1 MTLTVE
7 RFSGWPAEWDSFV
20 RFAEK
25 GTQCHLWAWKS
36 VIERVLGHECVYLA
50 ARAPDGRIDGVL
62 PLVRVASPLFGS
74 YLVSMPF
81 LNYGGALGTDRAVQA
96 LVARAVELTKGGG
109 IELLEMRSR
118 TALPVDLPVSH
129 RKITVVRDLT
139 PGNPGQVWESLRAKV
154 RSQVRRPQKEGI
166 VVRFGPDQVDAFF
179 GVFSRRMRDLGTPTQ
194 SRRFFETLVAAFP
207 AEVWLGCAYDGARP
221 VAAGCG
227 FRWNAEFEMTW
238 AASLT
243 EYNAV
248 APNML
253 LYWAFIERAAEEGL
267 SAFNFGRCTPGSG
280 THRFKQQWG
289 GRDIPLWWYQHA
301 AGKRAATPSPN
312 DRAFSW
318 GPRVWSRLPL
328 PIANLLGPRV
338 VRLIP

>member
-81 LNYGGALGTDRAVQA
+81 LNYGGAIGTDRAIQA

-118 TALPVDLPVSH
+118 SALPVDLPVSH

-139 PGNPGQVWESLRAKV
+139 PGAPGQVWDSLKAKV
-154 RSQVRRPQKEGI
+154 RSQVRRPEKEGI
-166 VVRFGPDQVDAFF
+166 VVRFGPDQVGAFF

-194 SRRFFETLVAAFP
+194 SRRFFETLVTAFP
-207 AEVWLGCAYDGARP
+207 AEVWVGCAYDGARP
-221 VAAGCG
+221 VAAGFG

-238 AASLT
+238 AAALT
-243 EYNAV
+243 EYNTV

-253 LYWAFIERAAEEGL
+253 LYWAFMERAAEEGL

-312 DRAFSW
+312 DRAFAW